1 MRLLRFIAWY
11 LAFSGIAALSLLVM
25 SWPRHPSS
33 AGEWLTLAVCALPV
47 TLLGEGLG
55 ELLFGNR
62 KSNTRKSS
70 TQSRF
75 SLWRVLVGVLFLA
88 VVVGLIL
95 AIFIWMNQAPS

>member
-1 MRLLRFIAWY
+1 
-11 LAFSGIAALSLLVM
+11 M
-25 SWPRHPSS
+25 SWPSHPSS

-62 KSNTRKSS
+62 KSNMRNSH

-75 SLWRVLVGVLFLA
+75 SLRRVLIGVLFLA
-88 VVVGLIL
+88 VVVVLIL
-95 AIFIWMNQAPS
+95 AIFIWMNQALS